1 MNIVNK
7 YFKLFST
14 IQMMGLSHKKT
25 YTGYCKMSFHHFRK
39 RSV

>member
-14 IQMMGLSHKKT
+14 IQMMGLSHEEKHMQDIIAS
-25 YTGYCKMSFHHFRK
+25 CKISFL
-39 RSV
+39 